1 MVQEQNSQHISFF
14 TRWTFLCRA
23 GNAAAGV
30 WRRVLLRQGWRQ
42 TSGPTWWRGFLL
54 VLLELRDVCWSN
66 GRLSTRIYVRKLR
79 PPDIL
84 SNLQPTTLGYCFGL
98 TSLHTWADQFI
109 KGLYWWCNVVIL
121 TVFIFSVCTILY
133 KVEYK
138 LAIDKADI
146 EVLRELEVRRQM
158 TIITLYIEPVNATRL
173 LGVCCFIRLD
183 LKGRSTFSP

>member
-1 MVQEQNSQHISFF
+1 M
-14 TRWTFLCRA
+14 
-23 GNAAAGV
+23 
-30 WRRVLLRQGWRQ
+30 
-42 TSGPTWWRGFLL
+42 
-54 VLLELRDVCWSN
+54 
-66 GRLSTRIYVRKLR
+66 
-79 PPDIL
+79 
-84 SNLQPTTLGYCFGL
+84 
-98 TSLHTWADQFI
+98 
-109 KGLYWWCNVVIL
+109 
-121 TVFIFSVCTILY
+121 CTILY